1 MVTLENLVKI
11 GNIIEA
17 DYYYENETDKK
28 GHFKYD
34 ITKDEYIELHKI
46 EYETGI
52 EYGFGHIR
60 DALHLFVK
68 MNDFPE
74 TYHHSWY

>member
-17 DYYYENETDKK
+17 DYYYENETDKR

-34 ITKDEYIELHKI
+34 ITKDEYIELRKI
-46 EYETGI
+46 KETEI
-52 EYGFGHIR
+52 EVGFGQIR
-60 DALHLFVK
+60 NALHRLVRL
-68 MNDFPE
+68 NIFPE
-74 TYHHSWY
+74 TYHNIWY